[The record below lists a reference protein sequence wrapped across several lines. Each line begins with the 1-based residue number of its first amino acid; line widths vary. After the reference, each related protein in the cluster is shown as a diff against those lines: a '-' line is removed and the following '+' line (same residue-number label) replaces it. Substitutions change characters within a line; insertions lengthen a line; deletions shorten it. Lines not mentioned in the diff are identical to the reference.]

1 MVLYE
6 FVPWVPIMM
15 CVNMCVIEAITVV
28 VLIQKAGYIV
38 SSPYYSYMGA
48 LSVQL
53 KNMHLIVDLWKNK
66 KLI

>member
-1 MVLYE
+1 
-6 FVPWVPIMM
+6 M
-15 CVNMCVIEAITVV
+15 CVFEAITVV

-53 KNMHLIVDLWKNK
+53 KNMHLYSRFMEKQEIN
-66 KLI
+66 INN